1 MLHPIRDHRRKELE
15 QEPFP
20 PAWAEIIARDVPY
33 CRHLHADER
42 ARLENLIKVF
52 IREKHFEGCG
62 GLVVTDE
69 MKVTIAAQA
78 CLLLLNLRH
87 DYFERLVSIL
97 VYPQGFDLEQEE
109 RGLTAGTVSVTSLP
123 VIGLSSSTGA
133 VVLSW
138 PDTLRGARHPEDGIN
153 VVFHEFAH
161 QLDQE
166 SGDSDGGKLMVSHRL
181 SPSARVSSTTPTP
194 SKLSRATRRFDSIPS
209 RNEIAVKLMK
219 ENGVAIDDLYAVVL
233 PVQDKIQRPGDV
245 HYDPEGYEVLSTA
258 VANSIEAELPK
269 K

>member
-123 VIGLSSSTGA
+123 VIGLSSSSGA
-133 VVLSW
+133 VVLSS
-138 PDTLRGARHPEDGIN
+138 PDPLRGARHPEDGIN

-161 QLDQE
+161 QLDQLD
-166 SGDSDGGKLMVSHRL
+166 GTMDGAPVLDSTALYREWAQVLGSEYRRLQEEVEEGK
-181 SPSARVSSTTPTP
+181 SS
-194 SKLSRATRRFDSIPS
+194 LIRAYGATRPAEFF
-209 RNEIAVKLMK
+209 
-219 ENGVAIDDLYAVVL
+219 AVVTEL
-233 PVQDKIQRPGDV
+233 FFEKPVELRRDHFRLYEEFRQYYHQDPAARFG
-245 HYDPEGYEVLSTA
+245 E
-258 VANSIEAELPK
+258 
-269 K
+269 